1 MDDPRY
7 QVALSCAG
15 EQRHYVERVA
25 EYLQERSIA
34 VFYDRFEK
42 VRLWGRNG
50 TEVFH
55 EAFAQRTAYV
65 VMFISKAYVEKAWP
79 RHERRSALSRM
90 VHEQREYILPVRFD
104 DTPVPGLPDDIIYE
118 RANDYSPEQL
128 AMAIAEKLGVRPF
141 DGKASEVP
149 PPRMTSLIGEAV
161 FDYSNYNGRYI
172 IGVNLLEFETAWS
185 KASNTRIHVYN
196 DPQSINGVALAKGCA
211 SISGVLD
218 AEVLDYTSRS
228 RTPSVGQIVVL
239 RNTRGLYA
247 AIHVLGIKD
256 DRRGDDR
263 DQLRF
268 RYAIQADGSGGFA
281 EFVDL

>member
-1 MDDPRY
+1 
-7 QVALSCAG
+7 
-15 EQRHYVERVA
+15 
-25 EYLQERSIA
+25 
-34 VFYDRFEK
+34 
-42 VRLWGRNG
+42 
-50 TEVFH
+50 
-55 EAFAQRTAYV
+55 
-65 VMFISKAYVEKAWP
+65 MFISKAYVEKAWP

-185 KASNTRIHVYN
+185 KAEQYQ
-196 DPQSINGVALAKGCA
+196 DPRVQ
-211 SISGVLD
+211 
-218 AEVLDYTSRS
+218 R
-228 RTPSVGQIVVL
+228 PSVNQRCRAG
-239 RNTRGLYA
+239 
-247 AIHVLGIKD
+247 
-256 DRRGDDR
+256 
-263 DQLRF
+263 
-268 RYAIQADGSGGFA
+268 
-281 EFVDL
+281 